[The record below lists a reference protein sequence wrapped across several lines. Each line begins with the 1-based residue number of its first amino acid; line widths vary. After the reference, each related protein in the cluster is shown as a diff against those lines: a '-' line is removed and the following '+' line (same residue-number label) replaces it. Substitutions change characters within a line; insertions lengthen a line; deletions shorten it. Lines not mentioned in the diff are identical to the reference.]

1 MQTDVGRDRNLLVCR
16 EMSDGVEPQPACPPL
31 VLSLLEE
38 NPSRMSRLQASISA
52 VVMYLEASVQ
62 SAISDLS

>member
-1 MQTDVGRDRNLLVCR
+1 
-16 EMSDGVEPQPACPPL
+16 MSDGVEPQPACPPL